1 MNPNKVQD
9 CYEYR
14 MPKLCAV
21 SISKPLHILFNNSV
35 MNKCFPSA
43 FGKANIIAI
52 YKKGDKQ
59 KVTDLCPSSILV
71 ANFLQ
76 NLL

>member
-1 MNPNKVQD
+1 
-9 CYEYR
+9 
-14 MPKLCAV
+14 
-21 SISKPLHILFNNSV
+21 

-59 KVTDLCPSSILV
+59 KVTNLCPSSILV